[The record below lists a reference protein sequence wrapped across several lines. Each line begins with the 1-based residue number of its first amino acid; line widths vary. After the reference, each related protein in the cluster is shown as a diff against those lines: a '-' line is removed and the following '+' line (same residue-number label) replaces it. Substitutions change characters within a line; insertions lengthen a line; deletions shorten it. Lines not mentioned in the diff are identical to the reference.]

1 MTVFDQQRRVKV
13 YLRCEFALQS
23 SRSREGIRFFLPQ
36 TQIYTKE
43 FTLAARR
50 YGPGEAAINSG
61 RRWIVRI
68 FPTIAEREETPVLI
82 MISRRKAL
90 TVLGLTFIRF
100 AISLFLIPCNK
111 CTSTSCSRC
120 VRLNCWQTCDNGTGP
135 RGARSSKTAVG

>member
-13 YLRCEFALQS
+13 CLRCEFALQS

-82 MISRRKAL
+82 IISRRNAL
-90 TVLGLTFIRF
+90 TVFGLTFIRF
-100 AISLFLIPCNK
+100 SISLFLFTFN
-111 CTSTSCSRC
+111 
-120 VRLNCWQTCDNGTGP
+120 NCINTYC
-135 RGARSSKTAVG
+135 